1 MVDWETERD
10 VMSKPFNIDTHKRTF
25 TDYLE
30 VIIDEEG
37 NVHYAVPSHQEWLI
51 QEACKKLNKNVGE
64 LMNSIPRTYWCDML
78 TWLTNVTN
86 CVAVW
91 DISYVGRLNYAQRSQ
106 LELLQLSGLYKG
118 IIVNV

>member
-1 MVDWETERD
+1 MVDWNVERD
-10 VMSKPFNIDTHKRTF
+10 VMSKQFNIDTHKRTF

-64 LMNSIPRTYWCDML
+64 LMDSIPRTYWCDIL

-86 CVAVW
+86 CVVVW

>member
-1 MVDWETERD
+1 MGE
-10 VMSKPFNIDTHKRTF
+10 F
-25 TDYLE
+25 
-30 VIIDEEG
+30 
-37 NVHYAVPSHQEWLI
+37 I
-51 QEACKKLNKNVGE
+51 Q
-64 LMNSIPRTYWCDML
+64 RTYWCDML
-78 TWLTNVTN
+78 TWLINVTN